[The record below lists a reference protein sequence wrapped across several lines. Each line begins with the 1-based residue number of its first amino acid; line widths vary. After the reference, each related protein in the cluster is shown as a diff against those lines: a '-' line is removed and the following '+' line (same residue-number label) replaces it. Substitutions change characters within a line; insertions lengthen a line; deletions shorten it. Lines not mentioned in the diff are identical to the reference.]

1 MKHIT
6 PIVLILIYAA
16 TLILFVAIGSNF
28 NKRLTSADD
37 MKDILHLTAELSS
50 KNYQGLILA
59 SKKNGDSLDY
69 KRLDSIRRASDLVT
83 KKQLDSAVNESY
95 N

>member
-1 MKHIT
+1 MKNST
-6 PIVLILIYAA
+6 LILLIFAA
-16 TLILFVAIGSNF
+16 TLILFVAIGSNSK
-28 NKRLTSADD
+28 KRLTRADD

-50 KNYQGLILA
+50 KNYQDLILA

-69 KRLDSIRRASDLVT
+69 KRLDSIRQASDLRI
-83 KKQLDSAVNESY
+83 KKQIDSVVNEIY

>member
-1 MKHIT
+1 MKK
-6 PIVLILIYAA
+6 L
-16 TLILFVAIGSNF
+16 TLILLSLTVILTLSAVSCSDVK
-28 NKRLTSADD
+28 KRLTRSDY

-50 KNYQGLILA
+50 KNYQNFIMA

-69 KRLDSIRRASDLVT
+69 KSLDSIRQASDLVI
-83 KKQLDSAVNESY
+83 KKQLDSVLNEAY

>member
-1 MKHIT
+1 MKHI
-6 PIVLILIYAA
+6 PILLIFAA
-16 TLILFVAIGSNF
+16 TLILFVAIGSNSK
-28 NKRLTSADD
+28 KRLTRADD

-50 KNYQGLILA
+50 KNYQDLILA

-69 KRLDSIRRASDLVT
+69 KHLDSIRQASDLRI
-83 KKQLDSAVNESY
+83 KKQIDSVVNEIY

>member
-1 MKHIT
+1 MKHI
-6 PIVLILIYAA
+6 PILLIFAA
-16 TLILFVAIGSNF
+16 TLILFVAIGSNSK
-28 NKRLTSADD
+28 KRLTRSDD

-50 KNYQGLILA
+50 KNYQDLILA

-69 KRLDSIRRASDLVT
+69 KHLDSIRQASDLRI
-83 KKQLDSAVNESY
+83 KKQIDSVVNEIY

>member
-1 MKHIT
+1 MKNLT
-6 PIVLILIYAA
+6 LILLIFAA
-16 TLILFVAIGSNF
+16 TLILFVAIGSNSK
-28 NKRLTSADD
+28 KRLTRADD

-50 KNYQGLILA
+50 KNYQDLILA

-69 KRLDSIRRASDLVT
+69 KRLDSIRQVSDLRI
-83 KKQLDSAVNESY
+83 KKQIDSVVNEIY

>member
-1 MKHIT
+1 MKHI
-6 PIVLILIYAA
+6 PILLIFAA
-16 TLILFVAIGSNF
+16 TLILFVAIGSNSK
-28 NKRLTSADD
+28 KRLTRADD

-50 KNYQGLILA
+50 KNYQDLILA

-69 KRLDSIRRASDLVT
+69 KRLDSIRQASDLRI
-83 KKQLDSAVNESY
+83 KKQIDSVVNEIY

>member
-1 MKHIT
+1 MKKLTIL
-6 PIVLILIYAA
+6 LIFAA
-16 TLILFVAIGSNF
+16 TLILFVAIGSNS
-28 NKRLTSADD
+28 KRRLTRADD

-50 KNYQGLILA
+50 KNYQDLILA

-69 KRLDSIRRASDLVT
+69 KSLDSIRQASDLVI
-83 KKQLDSAVNESY
+83 KKQLDSVLNEAY

>member
-6 PIVLILIYAA
+6 PIVLIFAA
-16 TLILFVAIGSNF
+16 TLILFVAIWSNYK
-28 NKRLTSADD
+28 KRLIRSDD

-50 KNYQGLILA
+50 KNYQDLILA
-59 SKKNGDSLDY
+59 SKKNGDSLDN
-69 KRLDSIRRASDLVT
+69 KHLDSIRRASDLMI
-83 KKQLDSAVNESY
+83 KKQIDSVVNEIY

>member
-1 MKHIT
+1 MKKLTIL
-6 PIVLILIYAA
+6 LIFAA
-16 TLILFVAIGSNF
+16 TLILFVAIESTA
-28 NKRLTSADD
+28 KKLLTRADD

-50 KNYQGLILA
+50 KNYQDLILA

-69 KRLDSIRRASDLVT
+69 KHLDSIRQASDLRI
-83 KKQLDSAVNESY
+83 KKQIDSVVNEIY

>member
-1 MKHIT
+1 MKQLT
-6 PIVLILIYAA
+6 LILLIFAA
-16 TLILFVAIGSNF
+16 TLILFVAIGSNSK
-28 NKRLTSADD
+28 KRLTRADD

-50 KNYQGLILA
+50 KNYQDLILA

-69 KRLDSIRRASDLVT
+69 KHLDSIRQASDLRI
-83 KKQLDSAVNESY
+83 KKQIDSVVNEIY